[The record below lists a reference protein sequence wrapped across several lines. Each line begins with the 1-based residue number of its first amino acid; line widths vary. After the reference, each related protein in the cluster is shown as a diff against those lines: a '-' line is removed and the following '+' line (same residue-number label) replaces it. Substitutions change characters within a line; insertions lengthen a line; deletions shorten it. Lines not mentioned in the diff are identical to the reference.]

1 MPLAM
6 VKNMKSSSRVSA
18 GIILLIILSF
28 IMGFSALRSLSQT
41 LQQAESLATHVVDQQ
56 SISEQVTLLTQQKE
70 EASNTIFL
78 FLFLIVIL
86 GVLLVISLYGAE
98 SSNELAKLAEALNKT
113 CLGSPSRCPQ
123 STKQAT
129 NNPTKNIIDLYNRLI
144 SQLEK
149 GLEETDQHWKNI
161 AQGNLDARMTDA
173 SNDLFSRTRKT
184 ANQTTQLLDSFIHDL
199 DNSAHHAYNGHL
211 SELMLIPF
219 EGRWLDSQLKIN
231 LAFNQFECLLL
242 AVNDV
247 MIDIIDGQLNTR
259 IDLDMG
265 GAATVISDRINSAL
279 DTIMSPMSATLD
291 ILEGMSRGDL
301 SLQMAGKYTGDFAS
315 LQSALNGSIMNLQG
329 MIEELRSS
337 SDSVNEGITQ
347 IKSSSEDLSNRT
359 QAQAASLEETAASME
374 EMTSTVRQNAEHAQ
388 QARDLALVAGEYAD
402 SGGSVIQQAI
412 SAMDTIDESS
422 QKISDIISV
431 IDSIAFQTNL
441 LALNAAVEAARAG
454 EQGRGFAVV
463 AGEVRNLASRSAEAA
478 KEIAQ
483 LIKDTV
489 GNIKNGTKL
498 VTDSGKSLN
507 QIVKSTKEV
516 GQIVSEIAAASQEQI
531 QGIEQIS
538 SSIAHI
544 DAGTQQNAA
553 MVEET
558 AAISEEME
566 GEAKGMKG
574 LLVFFRLD
582 ENDDNSAH
590 EE

>member
-1 MPLAM
+1 MI
-6 VKNMKSSSRVSA
+6 KNIKLSSRIRA
-18 GIILLIILSF
+18 GILLLLVLS
-28 IMGFSALRSLSQT
+28 IVMGFSALRSISQT
-41 LQQAESLATHVVDQQ
+41 VQQAEALAVQATDQSHIAAQVSSLKQLKA
-56 SISEQVTLLTQQKE
+56 
-70 EASNTIFL
+70 EASDTLFFL
-78 FLFLIVIL
+78 LFLIVVVAVFLFIAL
-86 GVLLVISLYGAE
+86 NQVGSANE
-98 SSNELAKLAEALNKT
+98 FTELAKALKNT
-113 CLGSPSRCPQ
+113 CQGSPSPCPP
-123 STKQAT
+123 SSKTAK
-129 NNPTKNIIDLYNRLI
+129 NDNPDDIITLYNRLI
-144 SQLEK
+144 SQLQK
-149 GLEETDQHWKNI
+149 GLAETNQQWQHI
-161 AQGNLDARMTDA
+161 EQGQLDARMSEST
-173 SNDLFSRTRKT
+173 NDLFSEIRQT
-184 ANQTTQLLDSFIHDL
+184 ANQTTHTLNAFITDL
-199 DNSAHHAYNGHL
+199 DHSSQQAYNGNL
-211 SELMLIPF
+211 SEMMLTPF
-219 EGRWLDSQLKIN
+219 NGKWLNSQLQIN
-231 LAFNQFECLLL
+231 LTFNQFEYLLL

-247 MIDIIDGQLNTR
+247 MIDIIDGQLSTR
-259 IDLDMG
+259 INLDMG
-265 GAATVISDRINSAL
+265 GAATVISNQINAAL
-279 DTIMSPMSATLD
+279 DTIMSPLSEALG
-291 ILEGMSRGDL
+291 ILESMSRGDL
-301 SLQMAGKYTGDFAS
+301 SQEMNGKYTGDFAS
-315 LQSALNGSIMNLQG
+315 LQNALNGSIMNLQG

-347 IKSSSEDLSNRT
+347 IKSSSEDLSHRT

-412 SAMDTIDESS
+412 LAMDTIDESS

-498 VTDSGKSLN
+498 VTDSGKSLT

-582 ENDDNSAH
+582 ENDDQSAH
-590 EE
+590 LE